1 MDFAD
6 LRRPFVIAH
15 RGGALQVPEH
25 TMEGYRVAVGQGL
38 PVIEQDVHRLAD
50 GGLGVMHDGTV
61 DRMTTSTGNVA
72 DHTSVSWKQLDVDA
86 SATLGGGWPDGLRP
100 PLFDE
105 VLTEF
110 GDRVL
115 LCAEAKSSD
124 AMGPMIDALHRRS
137 VDPATVLLQSFA
149 LADCRLALA
158 GGYDVVWLGA
168 TDVAR
173 ATDEGIGWIGPEAG
187 SVTAELCAPAHAAG
201 NAVATHTVNR
211 RHHRDAL
218 VAAGVDA
225 MFSDDPLYLAGDA
238 ARRTRDLFA
247 RQVWLPGMLADT
259 GRGRF
264 HADDSSWG
272 HDLSET
278 AGCTLMGYL
287 APPDPAAFTL
297 RLDLRMDETCADGR
311 TSCGFVFLST
321 DDHPYRPSSD
331 GSPGADGYLFLVRGD
346 GTLDV
351 HRVVEGVPTPLASST
366 AGEALRTGTYVPLR
380 ITVTG
385 PAILFTA
392 GAGESVTV
400 ADATHRPV
408 PVVHLGGAFA
418 AVRFKNLEFA

>member
-61 DRMTTSTGNVA
+61 DRMTTSSGNVA
-72 DHTSVSWKQLDVDA
+72 DHTSVSWKQLDIDA

-110 GDRVL
+110 GNRVL

-124 AMGPMIDALHRRS
+124 AMGPVIDALHRRS

-158 GGYDVVWLGA
+158 AGYDVIWLGT

-173 ATDEGIGWIGPEAG
+173 AAGEGIGWIGAEAG
-187 SVTAELCAPAHAAG
+187 SVTAELCARAHAAG
-201 NAVATHTVNR
+201 IAVATHTVNR

-225 MFSDDPLYLAGDA
+225 IFSDDPLYLAGDT

-259 GRGRF
+259 SRGRF

-272 HDLSET
+272 HDLSEA

-297 RLDLRMDETCADGR
+297 RLDLRIDGTGADGR
-311 TSCGFVFLST
+311 RCSGWVLLST
-321 DDHPYRPSSD
+321 DDSPYRPSSP
-331 GSPGADGYLFLVRGD
+331 SPGVDGYLALLRAD
-346 GTLDV
+346 GVLEV
-351 HRVVEGVPTPLASST
+351 QRVTDGVVTGPAASTPGPAPP
-366 AGEALRTGTYVPLR
+366 TGTWVPLR

-385 PAILFTA
+385 SGLSATA
-392 GAGESVTV
+392 GTGGTVDV
-400 ADATHRPV
+400 ADDIPRPV
-408 PVVHLGGAFA
+408 PVVHLGSACA
-418 AVRFKNLEFA
+418 AVRFREVEFT

>member
-72 DHTSVSWKQLDVDA
+72 DHTSVSWKQLDIDA

-110 GDRVL
+110 GNRVL

-187 SVTAELCAPAHAAG
+187 SVTAELCARAHAAG
-201 NAVATHTVNR
+201 IAVATHTVNR

-225 MFSDDPLYLAGDA
+225 IFSDDPLYLAGDT

-272 HDLSET
+272 HDLSGT

-297 RLDLRMDETCADGR
+297 RLDLRIDGTGADGR
-311 TSCGFVFLST
+311 RCSGWVLLST
-321 DDHPYRPSSD
+321 DDSPYRPSSR
-331 GSPGADGYLFLVRGD
+331 SPGVDGYLVLLRAD
-346 GTLDV
+346 GVLEV
-351 HRVVEGVPTPLASST
+351 QRVTDGVVTGPAASTPGNAPP
-366 AGEALRTGTYVPLR
+366 AGTWVPLG

-385 PAILFTA
+385 SGLSATA
-392 GAGESVTV
+392 GVAGRTVGV

-408 PVVHLGGAFA
+408 PVVHLGSACA
-418 AVRFKNLEFA
+418 AVRFREVEFT